1 LIFNG
6 SVLVSDTLFACVKQ
20 STPNAE
26 RRTPNAD
33 EFQKNIPKQELEI
46 AVRIEIET

>member
-1 LIFNG
+1 
-6 SVLVSDTLFACVKQ
+6 V
-20 STPNAE
+20 
-26 RRTPNAD
+26 PNAD